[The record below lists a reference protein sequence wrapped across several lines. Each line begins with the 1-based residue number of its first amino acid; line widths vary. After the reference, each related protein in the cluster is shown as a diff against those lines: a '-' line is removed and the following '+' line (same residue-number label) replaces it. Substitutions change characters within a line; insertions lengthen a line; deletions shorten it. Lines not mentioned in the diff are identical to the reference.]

1 MNAAIRR
8 AHAAILGERRAEE
21 RFNVTLKSALIV
33 DGQINSTISI
43 INMSMTGFL
52 AEAQLRYFIGTPVS
66 VHLPGIGEYR
76 ATTRWSGNG
85 MLGCEFLRQ
94 ISEDVFYDL
103 LDTIGSE
110 DRTPLSEFKQPAVR
124 ILRQFD
130 A

>member
-8 AHAAILGERRAEE
+8 ARATILGERRAEE

-33 DGQINSTISI
+33 GGQINSAVTI

-52 AEAQLRYFIGTPVS
+52 AEAQSRYFIGTPVS
-66 VHLPGIGEYR
+66 VHLPGIGEYN
-76 ATTRWSGNG
+76 AKARWSGNN
-85 MLGCEFLRQ
+85 MLGCEFINQ
-94 ISEDVFYDL
+94 IPEDVFYDL
-103 LDTIGSE
+103 LDIIGSE
-110 DRTPLSEFKQPAVR
+110 DRTPLPEFKQPAVR